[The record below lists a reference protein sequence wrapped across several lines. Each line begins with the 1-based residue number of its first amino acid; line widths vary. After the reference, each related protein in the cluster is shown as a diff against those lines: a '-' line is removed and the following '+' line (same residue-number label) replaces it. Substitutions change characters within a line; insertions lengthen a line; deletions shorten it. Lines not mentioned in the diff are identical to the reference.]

1 MPTRTRSVVFAI
13 LCSSFA
19 ALSLAADL
27 PQIKVQ
33 SRELVMPELPAGSE
47 RPMNLPEDGAI
58 KMPFVT
64 GGAVG
69 VAGRINDSVWRD
81 MLDGL
86 PAPSTPGR
94 TFTPPPDRLPQGTIS
109 LDYTTRFIPKT
120 QPRLLSLAF
129 SGEGCGAY
137 CEDYSVDWTFD
148 LRDGRKL
155 VLGDLL
161 TPEGFA
167 AVGRQ
172 VDGERRSAYG
182 QQVRKLRAAL
192 RSLGKHKID
201 DEDLAERLALNE
213 DCLKQVDSSP
223 TAPKRLLAES
233 FKIDGRGGIVMSRG
247 RCSNHAMRALDD
259 VGDLSIPI
267 AAAPLKPMLTAYGRA
282 VVRAEGDA
290 PPPPDN
296 IDGREL
302 HGRLGNMA
310 ITMKLEP
317 FQDGVETRGWYAYD
331 KYRTPIALAV
341 RKDGDDVQAVEQTT
355 GRGRFDLTPAGA
367 SLAGTWSDKDE
378 RKELPVVLQ

>member
-137 CEDYSVDWTFD
+137 CEDYS
-148 LRDGRKL
+148 
-155 VLGDLL
+155 
-161 TPEGFA
+161 
-167 AVGRQ
+167 
-172 VDGERRSAYG
+172 
-182 QQVRKLRAAL
+182 
-192 RSLGKHKID
+192 
-201 DEDLAERLALNE
+201 
-213 DCLKQVDSSP
+213 
-223 TAPKRLLAES
+223 
-233 FKIDGRGGIVMSRG
+233 
-247 RCSNHAMRALDD
+247 
-259 VGDLSIPI
+259 
-267 AAAPLKPMLTAYGRA
+267 
-282 VVRAEGDA
+282 
-290 PPPPDN
+290 
-296 IDGREL
+296 
-302 HGRLGNMA
+302 
-310 ITMKLEP
+310 
-317 FQDGVETRGWYAYD
+317 
-331 KYRTPIALAV
+331 
-341 RKDGDDVQAVEQTT
+341 
-355 GRGRFDLTPAGA
+355 
-367 SLAGTWSDKDE
+367 
-378 RKELPVVLQ
+378 